1 MMSRD
6 RQRLMAI
13 LAHRFASW
21 YLLDSPLSHVR
32 IVNAICH
39 LDETRLF
46 KFQINHGKEGKSR
59 GLTKE

>member
-1 MMSRD
+1 
-6 RQRLMAI
+6 MAI

-46 KFQINHGKEGKSR
+46 KFQINHGKEGKFR